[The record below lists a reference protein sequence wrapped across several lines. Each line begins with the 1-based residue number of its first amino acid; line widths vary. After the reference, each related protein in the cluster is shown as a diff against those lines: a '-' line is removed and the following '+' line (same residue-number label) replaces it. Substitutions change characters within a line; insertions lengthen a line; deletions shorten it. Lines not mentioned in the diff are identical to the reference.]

1 MGRDVIECLGK
12 VMCPRN
18 NTVLTDHNGTNG
30 NFALF
35 EGLLCLSQ
43 GLVHV
48 KFFNL
53 KVEVWHTIVFF
64 FFHVAKVRKKNRN
77 FAM

>member
-12 VMCPRN
+12 VMCLCN

-30 NFALF
+30 NFAIF

-43 GLVHV
+43 CLAHV

-53 KVEVWHTIVFF
+53 KVEVWHAIIFF
-64 FFHVAKVRKKNRN
+64 FFHVAKVRKKNCN

>member
-43 GLVHV
+43 GRVHV

-53 KVEVWHTIVFF
+53 KVEVWHAIVFF